1 MTYNHWCERVV
12 DENENIICDKPAY
25 DAIFI
30 RSPEAGK
37 VKVWVCVKHFS
48 EHNRKAMENR
58 TRGFNRN
65 RP

>member
-12 DENENIICDKPAY
+12 DEKENIICDNPAY

-30 RSPEAGK
+30 RSNTAGK
-37 VKVWVCVKHFS
+37 VKVWVCVNHFS
-48 EHNRKAMENR
+48 EHNRKAAEQR
-58 TRGFNRN
+58 QREFNRN